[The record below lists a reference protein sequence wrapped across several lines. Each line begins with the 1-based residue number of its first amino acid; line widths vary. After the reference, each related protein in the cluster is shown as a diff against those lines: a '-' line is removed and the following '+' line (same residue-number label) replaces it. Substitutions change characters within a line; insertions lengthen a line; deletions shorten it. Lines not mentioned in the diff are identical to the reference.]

1 MSFARA
7 PRRHPFILSAVE
19 DVRFAELIS
28 GIAHEL
34 RSPLTSVKG
43 FSSTLIKRWDRF
55 SDEQRY
61 QFVETIHNDA
71 ERMARI
77 VSEVVDLARLEAGR
91 LELYPQQTDV
101 GAVAGRAIAQFTG
114 EAGAER
120 IEVDVPPGCQVW
132 ADPVRLERV
141 IFNLV
146 ENALKYSEEGP
157 VRVQAAALDDTVEL
171 VVSDDGVGIDASRV
185 PGLFQG
191 PGPSGQRIGP
201 SGTGLGLLLTKKL
214 VEASGGDIS
223 VESRAPQG
231 STFTVKLPAEGSDA
245 DVN

>member
-1 MSFARA
+1 
-7 PRRHPFILSAVE
+7 VE

-43 FSSTLIKRWDRF
+43 FSSTLIKRWDKF

-61 QFVETIHNDA
+61 QFVETIHSDA

-91 LELYPQQTDV
+91 LELYPQETD
-101 GAVAGRAIAQFTG
+101 AGELIGRTVAQFSG
-114 EAGAER
+114 QDGAER
-120 IEVDVPPGCQVW
+120 IRVEVPDGCLVW
-132 ADPVRLERV
+132 ADPARVERV
-141 IFNLV
+141 VFNLV
-146 ENALKYSEEGP
+146 ENALKYSDEGP
-157 VRVQAAALDDTVEL
+157 IRVQARSLGETVEV
-171 VVSDDGVGIDASRV
+171 VVSDRGVGIESDRMA
-185 PGLFQG
+185 GLFQG
-191 PGPSGQRIGP
+191 PGPSGQHVGP

-214 VEASGGDIS
+214 VEASGGVILA
-223 VESRAPQG
+223 ESSTGEG
-231 STFTVKLPAEGSDA
+231 SSFTVRLPSEEPDA

>member
-1 MSFARA
+1 
-7 PRRHPFILSAVE
+7 VE

-43 FSSTLIKRWDRF
+43 FSSTLVKRWDRF

-91 LELYPQQTDV
+91 LELYPQHTDLAQT
-101 GAVAGRAIAQFTG
+101 ANRALAQVADHR
-114 EAGAER
+114 GAER
-120 IEVDVPPGCQVW
+120 IEVHVEDGLQVW
-132 ADPVRLERV
+132 VDPSRLERV
-141 IFNLV
+141 IFNLI
-146 ENALKYSEEGP
+146 ENALKYSDEGAVL
-157 VRVQAAALDDTVEL
+157 VRATPSGDHVEL
-171 VVSDDGVGIDASRV
+171 VISDQGIGIESSRV

-191 PGPSGQRIGP
+191 PGPSGERVGP

-214 VEASGGDIS
+214 VEVSGGVIS
-223 VESRAPQG
+223 VESTPSQG
-231 STFTVKLPAEGSDA
+231 SSFTVKLPMKEPDA
-245 DVN
+245 NVN